1 MTYSRGTI
9 YKNRKEIEP
18 RIKTDKNYFENIDAQ
33 MNTKNLPIKSESIE
47 SIIYD
52 PPFLCRTGKAINRD
66 KTAIRYGYYTS
77 RTEQIE
83 EYTRSIEEFSRVLK
97 TSGVLIIKI
106 GDMKGNEY
114 ITSHVDMINIIN
126 EKGLTVI
133 DIFIKVRNRNINQT
147 DRNQRVAKQN
157 HTFFIVA
164 KKKRK
169 YTRR

>member
-1 MTYSRGTI
+1 
-9 YKNRKEIEP
+9 
-18 RIKTDKNYFENIDAQ
+18 
-33 MNTKNLPIKSESIE
+33 
-47 SIIYD
+47 
-52 PPFLCRTGKAINRD
+52 
-66 KTAIRYGYYTS
+66 
-77 RTEQIE
+77 
-83 EYTRSIEEFSRVLK
+83 
-97 TSGVLIIKI
+97 VLIIKI